1 MVYNISANLWCNG
14 RNKTVPDKVPLYS
27 IIHVNRNKI
36 HQNFISFS
44 IFFYE
49 IWYIIANNLL
59 RKENVQQSR
68 MGQNCLCYNVT
79 TKHSVYFFMK
89 MTRLFCHTEIVFFT
103 QFSGLKFTH
112 FKTLTNSASNY
123 LTNFDSFLYILW
135 Y

>member
-1 MVYNISANLWCNG
+1 MVYNISGNLWCNE
-14 RNKTVPDKVPLYS
+14 RNKTIPDKVPLYS

-68 MGQNCLCYNVT
+68 VGQNCLCYNLT
-79 TKHSVYFFMK
+79 TKHNY
-89 MTRLFCHTEIVFFT
+89 
-103 QFSGLKFTH
+103 
-112 FKTLTNSASNY
+112 KTLSI
-123 LTNFDSFLYILW
+123 FLYENDTPILPHRNSIFHSVLGFEIHTFQNINKFSLKLLDQF
-135 Y
+135 